1 MLIDIETQK
10 QLIDNLELEI
20 GALADYLFPDNDKH
34 VNSTFDR
41 IEQIIHHLR
50 DSYKDPNTYI
60 KLVERDTGDV
70 VYKYFE
76 KGDVGALCYKASQLY
91 AWSDCDTTYCIDE
104 IMCDG
109 EPLFYKGW
117 QPCMLFEFYDFNGT
131 IVYSANHM
139 QWDH

>member
-60 KLVERDTGDV
+60 KLIERDTGDV
-70 VYKYFE
+70 VMKYFE
-76 KGDVGALCYKASQLY
+76 KGDIGALCYKASQIY
-91 AWSDCDTTYCIDE
+91 AWSDCDYTYQIEE

-117 QPCMLFEFYDFNGT
+117 QPGMLFEFYDLNGT
-131 IVYSANHM
+131 IVYSAEFM
-139 QWDH
+139 EWDH